1 LESTERKK
9 PVQVELKEREKEI
22 LAVAAQLFAREGFET
37 VAVRHIAEAVGLSKA
52 TLYHYFK
59 DKDEI
64 YARIVIDT
72 LAKICVYVEERVA
85 GGQTNRERLIIFME
99 ATATFFEENIW
110 AATAMLLGLGGLNQP
125 HQREK
130 AAYWRDRHE
139 HNLRAIIQAG
149 IAEKEFRAVNPA
161 VTGRAILSTL
171 NWMGRWYKPDGPTRA
186 REFALEY
193 AGLFLDG
200 LTGLPASIPSN

>member
-1 LESTERKK
+1 M
-9 PVQVELKEREKEI
+9 QVEIKVREKEI
-22 LAVAAQLFAREGFET
+22 LAVAAQLFAQEGFET

-72 LAKICVYVEERVA
+72 LEKICLYVEERVTK
-85 GGQTNRERLIIFME
+85 GKTNRERLVIFME

-110 AATAMLLGLGGLNQP
+110 TATALLLGLGGLNQP

-139 HNLRAIIQAG
+139 QNLRKIIQAG
-149 IAEKEFRAVNPA
+149 IAENEFRTVNPSVA
-161 VTGRAILSTL
+161 GRAILSTL

-186 REFALEY
+186 CEFALEY
-193 AGLFLDG
+193 ADLFLDG
-200 LTGLPASIPSN
+200 LASS

>member
-1 LESTERKK
+1 MEVIRKEK
-9 PVQVELKEREKEI
+9 TVQVEVKEREKEI
-22 LAVAAQLFAREGFET
+22 LAVAAQLFAQEGFET
-37 VAVRHIAEAVGLSKA
+37 VAVRNIAEAVGLSKA

-72 LAKICVYVEERVA
+72 LEKICLYVEGRVA
-85 GGQTNRERLIIFME
+85 GGVSNREKLVIFMD

-110 AATAMLLGLGGLNQP
+110 TATAMLLGLGGLNQP

-139 HNLRAIIQAG
+139 KNLRKIIQDGIEAG
-149 IAEKEFRAVNPA
+149 EFRSVNPA
-161 VTGRAILSTL
+161 VAGRAILSTL

-200 LTGLPASIPSN
+200 LNA

>member
-1 LESTERKK
+1 MTGKDMS
-9 PVQVELKEREKEI
+9 VQVEVKEREKEI

-37 VAVRHIAEAVGLSKA
+37 VAVRNIAEAVGLSKA

-72 LAKICVYVEERVA
+72 MEKLCLYVEGRVA
-85 GGQTNRERLIIFME
+85 GDASNRERLTIFME

-110 AATAMLLGLGGLNQP
+110 TATAMLLGLGGLNQP

-139 HNLRAIIQAG
+139 QNLRKIIRDGIEAG
-149 IAEKEFRAVNPA
+149 EFRAVNPA
-161 VTGRAILSTL
+161 VAGRAILSTL
-171 NWMGRWYKPDGPTRA
+171 NWMGRWYKPDGPTHA

-193 AGLFLDG
+193 ADLFLGG
-200 LTGLPASIPSN
+200 LSA

>member
-1 LESTERKK
+1 MESFRKDK
-9 PVQVELKEREKEI
+9 TVQVEVKEREKEI
-22 LAVAAQLFAREGFET
+22 LAVAAQLFAQEGFET
-37 VAVRHIAEAVGLSKA
+37 VAVRNIAEAVGLSKA

-72 LAKICVYVEERVA
+72 LEKICLYVEGRVA
-85 GGQTNRERLIIFME
+85 GGVSNREKLVIFMD

-110 AATAMLLGLGGLNQP
+110 TATALLLGLGGLNQP

-139 HNLRAIIQAG
+139 KNLRKIIRDGIEAG
-149 IAEKEFRAVNPA
+149 EFRPVNPA
-161 VTGRAILSTL
+161 VAGRAILSTL
-171 NWMGRWYKPDGPTRA
+171 NWMGRWFKPDGPTHA

-193 AGLFLDG
+193 ADLFLGG
-200 LTGLPASIPSN
+200 LNA